1 MSYPGISTTVSTT
14 GIASAVEI
22 LDGVGAII
30 ATADA
35 VGNIGVVRE
44 VYSLADAESK
54 GYTLAAEPFI
64 HGILDELYSELG
76 GNQRVFVL
84 GTDEDTS
91 MASVVGVNNEDGLL
105 KVIRYSEGLAN
116 LYVVARKPP
125 VAYDAGDDF
134 LDADVSA
141 AVLACKPLCLA
152 QQQKNYPIR
161 VLFEG
166 RIADEDAASV
176 YAPKTAT
183 NGFAGVV
190 LGSATSGGRQA
201 VGTVLARCLKYKAH
215 VKIGSGANGALSLPN
230 VFIGTR
236 ELKDRIDIETLHD
249 AGFIT
254 FMKRPGSAGFYF
266 GIDNMCSQDDF
277 KILVH
282 GRIIDKAVRVTAS
295 AYTPS
300 IETEVELDDDGSI
313 KDSDAFYLEQL
324 LTQAIRTSLN
334 GQISNVQ
341 VIVDATDTTFVS
353 THKLAVKVRVLP
365 LGYLTYIE
373 IDMGLTNEIVA

>member
-1 MSYPGISTTVSTT
+1 
-14 GIASAVEI
+14 
-22 LDGVGAII
+22 
-30 ATADA
+30 
-35 VGNIGVVRE
+35 
-44 VYSLADAESK
+44 
-54 GYTLAAEPFI
+54 
-64 HGILDELYSELG
+64 
-76 GNQRVFVL
+76 
-84 GTDEDTS
+84 
-91 MASVVGVNNEDGLL
+91 
-105 KVIRYSEGLAN
+105 
-116 LYVVARKPP
+116 
-125 VAYDAGDDF
+125 
-134 LDADVSA
+134 
-141 AVLACKPLCLA
+141 
-152 QQQKNYPIR
+152 
-161 VLFEG
+161 
-166 RIADEDAASV
+166 
-176 YAPKTAT
+176 
-183 NGFAGVV
+183 
-190 LGSATSGGRQA
+190 
-201 VGTVLARCLKYKAH
+201 
-215 VKIGSGANGALSLPN
+215 
-230 VFIGTR
+230 
-236 ELKDRIDIETLHD
+236 
-249 AGFIT
+249 
-254 FMKRPGSAGFYF
+254 MKRPGSAGFYF